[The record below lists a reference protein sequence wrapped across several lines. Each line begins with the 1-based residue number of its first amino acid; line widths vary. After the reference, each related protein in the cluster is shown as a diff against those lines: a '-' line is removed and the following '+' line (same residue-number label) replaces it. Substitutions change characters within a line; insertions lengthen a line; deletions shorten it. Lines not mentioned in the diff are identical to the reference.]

1 MSEEKKETITLTLDP
16 ENQTTTTVLTEPAL
30 AAPTQEITK
39 PTEPL
44 ADVKIDHDLFNELSL
59 IHI

>member
-30 AAPTQEITK
+30 AAVSYTHLTLPTT
-39 PTEPL
+39 P
-44 ADVKIDHDLFNELSL
+44 
-59 IHI
+59 